1 MSSSHVPNFRE
12 EFSAKIPALTLLTH
26 LGDQFIP
33 PSDCLVMRVQNDDQL
48 MLFSESNT
56 SDLSLAMGEFDLPDE
71 LHQMI
76 DALTPKARKE
86 SLWPVI
92 VWLYSLRP
100 YKAEQLAVQLSRKVG
115 PLKNTHLNVL
125 RENEGLIDYLYPEVV
140 NHPNQG
146 FVA

>member
-1 MSSSHVPNFRE
+1 
-12 EFSAKIPALTLLTH
+12 
-26 LGDQFIP
+26 
-33 PSDCLVMRVQNDDQL
+33 

-56 SDLSLAMGEFDLPDE
+56 SDLSLATGEFDLPDE
-71 LHQMI
+71 LNQMI

-92 VWLYSLRP
+92 VWLCSLRP

-140 NHPNQG
+140 NHPNQAYQATEKG
-146 FVA
+146 RHWLAQKGINLNVSV